1 MPVPQLKLGE
11 NGEMILDEKSLT
23 IETTGE
29 KNARVALANADV
41 VYDDSS
47 TCNVLSFS
55 PPVLIHF

>member
-29 KNARVALANADV
+29 KNARVALANADI

-47 TCNVLSFS
+47 KNSVLSFS
-55 PPVLIHF
+55 AVS